1 MSNYSFY
8 KNNIN
13 EIKKILS
20 IDRYNT
26 YYNLAGKDD
35 IKALHLYRDNIHLS
49 QKFYA
54 LLHILEV
61 CLRNKINN
69 VLETKYGSG
78 WISSKKLIFTSA
90 QRNIISDLA
99 GVEQKKII
107 PMLPFGFWTS
117 FFNKAFEE
125 MWRHDL
131 RVIFDVRKIRRG
143 EVAQCLK
150 SVRQLRNRIAHHEPI
165 INLELHSYEATCY
178 WLIQMMSQASLQWLK
193 TDILKDNKQEES
205 K

>member
-26 YYNLAGKDD
+26 YYNLADKDD
-35 IKALHLYRDNIHLS
+35 IKALYLYRDNIHVS

-61 CLRNKINN
+61 CLRNKINYA
-69 VLETKYGSG
+69 LEAKYGTG
-78 WISSKKLIFTSA
+78 WIFSKKIFFTGA
-90 QRNIISDLA
+90 QQKIIVDLSGA
-99 GVEQKKII
+99 DLKKII

-117 FFNKAFEE
+117 FFNKTFEE
-125 MWRHDL
+125 MWRQDL

-143 EVAQCLK
+143 DVAQCLK

-165 INLELHSYEATCY
+165 INLELNSYEATCY
-178 WLIQMMSQASLQWLK
+178 WLIQMMSPASLQWLK
-193 TDILKDNKQEES
+193 TDILKNNKQEEI